1 MAGLLDRKA
10 AKAEHAAAT
19 EAHVERPAPP
29 RIGVA
34 RRPGDRPAEQAVRPS
49 SPSRSSPA
57 PGCAFRPAL
66 IPALFQEL
74 SGIEVWEHIADW
86 YLQDDG
92 PRRLSRFARVT
103 PITLHCLTL
112 SVGSEASGEAI
123 ERAEAVGALV
133 RASGV
138 DHVSDHLAFSRVGAT
153 TLPHFVPL
161 WRTEDQLALVAQNVD
176 RIQSQLGV
184 QLLLENPASPLD
196 PGGDM
201 STAEFLNRL
210 CSRTGCQV
218 LLDLENV
225 RVNAVNG
232 LVDAEAELDE
242 LDLRNVGGIH
252 LAGGTDPE
260 PDAPAFDAH
269 AWPVRDIV
277 MEWLVRVV
285 PHAPQCRWIVLERD
299 GRIEEAAEVLTDLG
313 RVRHALGR
321 CADTAPQRANR

>member
-1 MAGLLDRKA
+1 MEAGRRSDD
-10 AKAEHAAAT
+10 
-19 EAHVERPAPP
+19 APP
-29 RIGVA
+29 DGT
-34 RRPGDRPAEQAVRPS
+34 VRPS
-49 SPSRSSPA
+49 CPPRSSPA

-66 IPALFQEL
+66 IPVLFDEL
-74 SGIEVWEHIADW
+74 STIEVWEHIADW
-86 YLQDDG
+86 YLHDDG
-92 PRRLSRFARVT
+92 PRRLGRFARVT

-112 SVGSEASGEAI
+112 SVGSEVSADAI

-133 RASGV
+133 RAAGV

-161 WRTEDQLALVAQNVD
+161 WRTEEQLELVAQNVD
-176 RIQSQLGV
+176 RIQTQLGV

-210 CSRTGCQV
+210 CCRTGCQV

-225 RVNAVNG
+225 RVNAANG
-232 LVDAEAELDE
+232 LVDAEAELNE
-242 LDLRNVGGIH
+242 LDLGNVGGIH

-299 GRIEEAAEVLTDLG
+299 GRLDEAAEVLTDLG

>member
-19 EAHVERPAPP
+19 EAQVGRPAPP
-29 RIGVA
+29 RMEAG
-34 RRPGDRPAEQAVRPS
+34 RRSGDAPPDGTVRPS
-49 SPSRSSPA
+49 CAPRSSPA

-66 IPALFQEL
+66 IPVLFDEL
-74 SGIEVWEHIADW
+74 STIEVWEHIADW
-86 YLQDDG
+86 YLHDDG
-92 PRRLSRFARVT
+92 PRRLGRFARVT

-112 SVGSEASGEAI
+112 SVGSEVSADAI

-133 RASGV
+133 RAAGV

-161 WRTEDQLALVAQNVD
+161 WRTEEQLELVAQNVD
-176 RIQSQLGV
+176 RIQTQLGV

-201 STAEFLNRL
+201 STAEFLNQL

-232 LVDAEAELDE
+232 LVDAEAELNE

-260 PDAPAFDAH
+260 PDGPAFDAH

-277 MEWLVRVV
+277 MDWLTRVV
-285 PHAPQCRWIVLERD
+285 PQAPRCRWVVLERD
-299 GRIEEAAEVLTDLG
+299 GRFEEGAEVLADLG